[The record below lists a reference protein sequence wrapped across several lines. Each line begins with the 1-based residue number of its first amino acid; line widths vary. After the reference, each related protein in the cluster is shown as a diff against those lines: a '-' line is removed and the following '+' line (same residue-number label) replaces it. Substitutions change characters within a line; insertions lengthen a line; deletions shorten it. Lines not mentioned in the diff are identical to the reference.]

1 MTSDQL
7 VSLIQEHFI
16 AQKWTLGVAESCTGG
31 NLAVCLTQMPGCS
44 RYFLG
49 SIVAYS
55 NLLKTQILGVDE
67 SILNQLGAVSGAVV
81 TQMVQGALKVF
92 GSEYAL
98 AVTGI
103 AGPSGE
109 TACKPVGTVWVAIGR
124 QGQVPLVWVLQLSGT
139 RQEII
144 QQSIHA
150 LLSQLWLLLKT

>member
-1 MTSDQL
+1 MKSDQL
-7 VSLIQEHFI
+7 VGLIQEHFI
-16 AQKWTLGVAESCTGG
+16 ARKWTLGVAESCTGG
-31 NLAVCLTQMPGCS
+31 NLAACLTQMPGCS

-55 NLLKTQILGVDE
+55 NLLKTQILGVNE
-67 SILNQLGAVSGAVV
+67 SILNQLGAVSEGVA
-81 TQMVQGALKVF
+81 TQMVQGALKIF
-92 GSEYAL
+92 DSEYAL

-109 TACKPVGTVWVAIGR
+109 TTCKPVGTVWVAIGR
-124 QGQVPLVWVLQLSGT
+124 QGQAPLVWVLQLSGT